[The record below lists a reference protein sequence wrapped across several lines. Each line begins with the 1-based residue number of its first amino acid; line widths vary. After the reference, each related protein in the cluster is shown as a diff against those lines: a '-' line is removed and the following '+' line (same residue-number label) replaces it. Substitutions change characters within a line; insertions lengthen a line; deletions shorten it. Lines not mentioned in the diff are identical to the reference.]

1 MIQESRRSRAAAPRQ
16 ERSKNIITR
25 QECGPRLSSIA
36 CTRGRGHQTSVQQEH
51 HRGHQTRAS
60 GPRSSPIACTPG
72 RGHQTRAAA
81 VRGDETRVLCSKN
94 IIATIRQGLVSGP
107 PPSIHETRAAAVR
120 GDETRV
126 LCSKNII
133 VALIIRQKRAAD
145 YRRSPSIVCRVARAA
160 LTRPCASWD

>member
-1 MIQESRRSRAAAPRQ
+1 MAVPASRCIYGLFTTTTHIGPDEAIYFNRPCICIKEAIHASTCTYAPFCERRTLCKHHSCSPRGHDTRVIPESRRSRAAAPRQ

-25 QECGPRLSSIA
+25 QECGPRLSPIA
-36 CTRGRGHQTSVQQEH
+36 CTRGRGHQT
-51 HRGHQTRAS
+51 
-60 GPRSSPIACTPG
+60 
-72 RGHQTRAAA
+72 RAAA
-81 VRGDETRVLCSKN
+81 
-94 IIATIRQGLVSGP
+94 A
-107 PPSIHETRAAAVR
+107 R

-160 LTRPCASWD
+160 LTRPCASWV

>member
-1 MIQESRRSRAAAPRQ
+1 MIPESRRSRAAAPRQ

-25 QECGPRLSSIA
+25 QECGPRLSPIA
-36 CTRGRGHQTSVQQEH
+36 CTRGRGPQTSVQQEH

-60 GPRSSPIACTPG
+60 GPRSSPIACTRG
-72 RGHQTRAAA
+72 RGHQTR
-81 VRGDETRVLCSKN
+81 VLCSIN

-133 VALIIRQKRAAD
+133 VAGIIRQKRAAD

-160 LTRPCASWD
+160 LTRPCASWV